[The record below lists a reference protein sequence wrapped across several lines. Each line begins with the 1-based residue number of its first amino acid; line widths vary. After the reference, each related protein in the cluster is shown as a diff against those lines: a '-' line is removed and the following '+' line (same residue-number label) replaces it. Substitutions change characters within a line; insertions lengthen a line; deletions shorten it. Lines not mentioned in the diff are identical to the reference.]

1 VHSVHAGSSPVL
13 GTPFTTKMTGIMSI
27 DRKVCMVPVF
37 FMLLIL
43 WFPGSLSAQEVIVCR
58 SHQSGVPK
66 DASAEWTAEQFPL
79 TLTLFYH
86 NGKTTITERS
96 LNFIIEAE
104 DGAGIGPFE
113 ESIVVSQGRN
123 WASIDFSFPRSG
135 KYAVSAYR
143 ADRSVMARTE
153 VTINGPETSQAEA
166 VAGSISALAAPQPS
180 KPSQQGGSSER
191 SAMHGEPSVVVQ
203 VPPAPRVPVTQEL
216 SEQDAKTL
224 RFDFVNI
231 AFGSAVRD
239 RRLVDAGERFN
250 DVQSRKGLVVQLSN
264 SKPLG
269 TRSFTVDVWRRSGSS
284 QEHDEMILEK
294 QVEVDPTSY
303 TAQTELILFKK
314 GDYKVTFFTD
324 DLVWIG
330 SGFLTVE

>member
-1 VHSVHAGSSPVL
+1 
-13 GTPFTTKMTGIMSI
+13 MTGTMSM

-37 FMLLIL
+37 FMLLAL
-43 WFPGSLSAQEVIVCR
+43 LFASSLSAQEVIVCR
-58 SHQSGVPK
+58 SQQSGVPK
-66 DASAEWTAEQFPL
+66 DAATEWTAEQFPL

-104 DGAGIGPFE
+104 DGSGIGPFE

-123 WASIDFSFPRSG
+123 WASLDFSFPRSG
-135 KYAVSAYR
+135 KYAVSAFR

-153 VTINGPETSQAEA
+153 VTITGPDVVATSVEEKRSVA
-166 VAGSISALAAPQPS
+166 VAPAQPS
-180 KPSQQGGSSER
+180 GRVGAPMR
-191 SAMHGEPSVVVQ
+191 SAVHGESLSVAQIPPS
-203 VPPAPRVPVTQEL
+203 PRVPVTQEL
-216 SEQDAKTL
+216 SEKDAETL

-239 RRLVDAGERFN
+239 RRLVDAGERFS
-250 DVQSRKGLVVQLSN
+250 DAQSRKGLVVQLSN

-269 TRSFTVDVWRRSGSS
+269 TKSVTVDVWRRSGSS
-284 QEHDEMILEK
+284 QEYDEMIIEK
-294 QVEVDPTSY
+294 QVVVDPKSY
-303 TAQTELILFKK
+303 TTQTELILFKK

-330 SGFLTVE
+330 SGYLTVE

>member
-1 VHSVHAGSSPVL
+1 
-13 GTPFTTKMTGIMSI
+13 
-27 DRKVCMVPVF
+27 
-37 FMLLIL
+37 
-43 WFPGSLSAQEVIVCR
+43 VCR
-58 SHQSGVPK
+58 SQQSGVPK
-66 DASAEWTAEQFPL
+66 DAATEWTAEQFPL
-79 TLTLFYH
+79 SLTLFYH

-104 DGAGIGPFE
+104 NGAGIGPFE

-123 WASIDFSFPRSG
+123 WASLDFSFPRAG

-153 VTINGPETSQAEA
+153 VTINGPEVGQPQVVT
-166 VAGSISALAAPQPS
+166 GGISAVEAPQPS